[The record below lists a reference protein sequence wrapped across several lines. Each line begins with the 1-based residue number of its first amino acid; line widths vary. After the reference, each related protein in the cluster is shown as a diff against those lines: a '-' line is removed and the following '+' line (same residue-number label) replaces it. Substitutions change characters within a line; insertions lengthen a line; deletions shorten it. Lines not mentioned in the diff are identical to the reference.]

1 MRKTISLL
9 ALTAAL
15 AACAGPHVETAQ
27 LAPVTPPAQWRVDAG
42 PTAPL
47 DAAWWQAFGD
57 PVLTSLVEQA
67 LANNLD
73 IAVAAARVRDAR
85 AQERAAHAGL
95 LPTLDAS
102 AGGAHSR
109 SVSAFGKPSEQW
121 AAQPQLQAGWEI
133 DLFGRLADTQS
144 AARSSWLASQAA
156 RDAVRLSV
164 ASATASGYINLLSL
178 DGRLQVVRMTL
189 DARAKTLNLVQRRA
203 QAGYSPRLEL
213 MQAKADYEAAA
224 QLIPPLEQAIAQQ
237 ENALR
242 LLIGELPG
250 RVERGQS
257 LATLAEPAVPDGLP
271 SELLRRRPDVAQAEH
286 QLAAADHSLAAA
298 RKRFLP
304 QVRLTGSAGAA
315 LSTLLADPISIWSLG
330 GSILAPLFEGGRL
343 RAGAE
348 SAGAQRDIAA
358 FTYRKTAL
366 GAFRE
371 VNDALAGA
379 AQTDK
384 QVGIIR
390 LQRDAL
396 AESFRLASNRY
407 REGYSPYL
415 DQLDAQRGLL
425 AAELA
430 LVQARANAL
439 QARVTL
445 YQAMGGGW
453 SADTL
458 SAVHQGDTAP

>member
-1 MRKTISLL
+1 MRRLPLL
-9 ALTAAL
+9 ALAAAL
-15 AACAGPHVETAQ
+15 SACAGPHVETAR
-27 LAPVTPPAQWRVDAG
+27 LDPIAPPAQWRVDAG

-47 DAAWWQAFGD
+47 DQAWWQSFGD
-57 PVLTSLVEQA
+57 PLLTGLVERA

-73 IAVAAARVRDAR
+73 IAVAASRVRDAR
-85 AQERAAHAGL
+85 AQERAAHAAL

-102 AGGAHSR
+102 ASGTHSR
-109 SVSAFGKPSEQW
+109 SVGALGTPSEQW
-121 AAQPQLQAGWEI
+121 AAQPQLQAGWEL
-133 DLFGRLADTQS
+133 DLFGRLGDQQS
-144 AARSSWLASQAA
+144 AARSAWLASQAA

-164 ASATASGYINLLSL
+164 AATTASGYINLLSL
-178 DGRLQVVRMTL
+178 DARLAVVRQTL
-189 DARAKTLNLVQRRA
+189 DARSATLRLVERRA
-203 QAGYSPRLEL
+203 DAGYSPRLEL
-213 MQAKADYEAAA
+213 MQARADYEAAA
-224 QLIPPLEQAIAQQ
+224 ELIPPLEQAIAQQ
-237 ENALR
+237 ENALK

-250 RVERGQS
+250 PVERAAS
-257 LATLAEPAVPDGLP
+257 LAALIEPAIPDGLP

-304 QVRLTGSAGAA
+304 QIRLTGSAGLA
-315 LSTLLADPISIWSLG
+315 LSTLLPDPVRLWSLG

-366 GAFRE
+366 NAFRE
-371 VNDALAGA
+371 VNDALAVVE
-379 AQTDK
+379 QTDR
-384 QVGIIR
+384 QTAIIVR
-390 LQRDAL
+390 QRAAL
-396 AESFRLASNRY
+396 AESYRLASNRY

-425 AAELA
+425 ASELS
-430 LVQARANAL
+430 LVQAQASAL
-439 QARVTL
+439 LARVTL

-453 SADTL
+453 SAD
-458 SAVHQGDTAP
+458 AITAAQR